1 MLQCST
7 SPLELPHLKGWT
19 VTSGA
24 SLVAQRLKCLPPML
38 ETQFRSLGQEDPL
51 EKEMVTHSSILAWR
65 IPWTEKP
72 GRLSPW
78 GRKESDTTERLHLL
92 TYSHIW
98 LLVFI
103 GDCSS
108 VLSGLC
114 FFFLIFPF
122 ILLKLFNQILYFSYR
137 THPKYITLYLT
148 CAVLSHF
155 SRVRLFVIPWTV
167 CSLPGSSVHGILQA
181 RIQEWVAMPS
191 LYLTWIEYLPIKPP
205 TIWIISRIFSS
216 AWPLLPKWA
225 LSLTVQQKRCEHKY
239 LATVL
244 YQKCDIQQCSLVVTT
259 SGRMVCYTD
268 SIYSNNK
275 CQTTI

>member
-1 MLQCST
+1 
-7 SPLELPHLKGWT
+7 
-19 VTSGA
+19 
-24 SLVAQRLKCLPPML
+24 
-38 ETQFRSLGQEDPL
+38 
-51 EKEMVTHSSILAWR
+51 MVTDSSILAWR

-72 GRLSPW
+72 GGLQSMGSQRVGHDGVTSLPSFLP
-78 GRKESDTTERLHLL
+78 
-92 TYSHIW
+92 YSHIW
-98 LLVFI
+98 LVVFI

-114 FFFLIFPF
+114 FFFLVFPF

-167 CSLPGSSVHGILQA
+167 CSLPGSSVHGVLQA
-181 RIQEWVAMPS
+181 RILEWVAMPS
-191 LYLTWIEYLPIKPP
+191 LYLTWIEYLPIKLP

-216 AWPLLPKWA
+216 AWPLLSKWA

-275 CQTTI
+275 CKLLFKSFFF